1 MNQQLDSR
9 FLAAR
14 KKYIAAQFSQL
25 NSMQQEA
32 VLTTEGPLL
41 LLAGAGSGKTT
52 VLINRIAN
60 LMRFGRGS
68 DSNEIPDTIT
78 DEDVAF
84 LESLG
89 SDLNEYD
96 RWRADNL
103 CAVEPAVPWSII
115 AITFTNKA
123 ANELKERLSTLL
135 GQGAEDI
142 WAMTFHSACC
152 RILRRD
158 IERMGYSRSFTIYD
172 SSDSERIMK
181 DIIKDMGLDD
191 KTFPAK
197 YVLGAISKEKD
208 KMVSPQEMLERA
220 ENSNDLRAL
229 HIARA
234 YVKYQTRLKDNN
246 ALDFDDI
253 IYVTVKLL
261 LENEDVKQYYQR
273 KFKYVLVDEYQDTN
287 HMQYLLT
294 SLLAGGYENICVV
307 GDDDQSIYRFRGAT
321 IENILSFEDQY
332 KGCRTIRLEQN
343 YRSTK
348 NILEA
353 ANAVIRHNQG
363 RKGKE
368 LWTRAGE
375 GEKLTLHAAMNEHE
389 EAQYVAAR
397 ILEGYSQGRRWK
409 DHAILY
415 RMNAQSNQ
423 MENACKRN
431 GIPYRI
437 IGGTRFFDRAEV
449 KDMIAYLAVLN
460 HPEDDLRL
468 TRIINNPPRG
478 IGARTVEV
486 AQQVAQREGTSLYAV
501 IDNARLYPELERSA
515 PKLAAFTSLM
525 GELAALL
532 KDLPLDQFYEELLV
546 RTGYAVMLEGKNTVE
561 DRTRLENVRE
571 LLTSIRGYLDNAGEE
586 PSLAGFLDEIAL
598 YTDLDSHDPD
608 QDCVVMMTMHAAK
621 GLEFPVVFVAGTEEG
636 IFPGIRAIGE
646 TEEMEEE
653 RRLCYVAMT
662 RAKEKLYLT
671 CANQRMLFGRTSS
684 NRPSRFVQEIPEEH
698 MERSGRAR
706 QQEREDSWGGGI
718 PSRSSGYTGY
728 GSYGTQTQRTAKPP
742 QATYGGFTQAM
753 AGRPA
758 PAKPAAPA
766 AFQKGDM
773 VNHKAFGQ
781 GVILSVQKM
790 GGDALVEIAFDD
802 AGTKRLMLKS
812 AAAHMTKK

>member
-1 MNQQLDSR
+1 MNQRLDYR

-25 NSMQQEA
+25 NPMQQEA

-60 LMRFGRGS
+60 IMRFGRGS
-68 DSNEIPDTIT
+68 DSNEIPDYVT

-84 LESLG
+84 LEGLG
-89 SDLNEYD
+89 SDPNEYD

-158 IERMGYSRSFTIYD
+158 IERMGYTRSFTIYD

-181 DIIKDMGLDD
+181 DIIKDIGLDD
-191 KTFPAK
+191 KTFPPK

-261 LENEDVKQYYQR
+261 MENEDVKQYYQR

-321 IENILSFEDQY
+321 IENILNFEKQY
-332 KGCRTIRLEQN
+332 RGSRTIRLEQN
-343 YRSTK
+343 YRSTQS
-348 NILEA
+348 ILNA
-353 ANAVIRHNQG
+353 ANAVIFHNLG
-363 RKGKE
+363 RKGKR
-368 LWTRAGE
+368 LWTANGQGDPITVYEASDE
-375 GEKLTLHAAMNEHE
+375 GT
-389 EAQYVAAR
+389 EANYVAGK
-397 ILEGYSQGRRWK
+397 IITGSKGKTFK

-415 RMNAQSNQ
+415 RTNAQSNAL
-423 MENACKRN
+423 EFALKRN
-431 GIPYRI
+431 GIPYRV

-449 KDMIAYLAVLN
+449 KDMLSYLCVINNRA
-460 HPEDDLRL
+460 DDLRL
-468 TRIINNPPRG
+468 KRIINNPPRG
-478 IGARTVEV
+478 LGPKTIET
-486 AQQVAQREGTSLYAV
+486 AQRLADAEGKPLYSVVA
-501 IDNARLYPELERSA
+501 DPYSYGPLEKPA
-515 PKLAAFTSLM
+515 LK
-525 GELAALL
+525 LL
-532 KDLPLDQFYEELLV
+532 KFSALIEGMAQMLEEGMSLPDFYDELLIQS
-546 RTGYAVMLEGKNTVE
+546 GYVDMLNAKDTEENK
-561 DRTRLENVRE
+561 TRLENVRE
-571 LLTSIRGYLDNAGEE
+571 LKSSIHAYVQNAEV
-586 PSLAGFLDEIAL
+586 PTLAGFLEEIAL
-598 YTDLDSHDPD
+598 YTDLEQYNEGDDA
-608 QDCVVMMTMHAAK
+608 VVMMTMHSAK
-621 GLEFPVVFVAGTEEG
+621 GLEFPHVFLVGFEDG
-636 IFPGIRAIGE
+636 LFPGMRAIGDA
-646 TEEMEEE
+646 EEMEEE
-653 RRLCYVAMT
+653 RRLCYVAIT
-662 RAKEKLYLT
+662 RAKQTLT
-671 CANQRMLFGRTSS
+671 ITHAKQRMLYGRTSAAL
-684 NRPSRFVQEIPEEH
+684 PSRFLREIPEEC
-698 MERSGRAR
+698 MIRKGGYRR
-706 QQEREDSWGGGI
+706 VQE
-718 PSRSSGYTGY
+718 SSFGYDNGY
-728 GSYGTQTQRTAKPP
+728 SSYSSYSSYAVPTRKPQTKRVES
-742 QATYGGFTQAM
+742 AM
-753 AGRPA
+753 VSNTKASYLELN
-758 PAKPAAPA
+758 
-766 AFQKGDM
+766 QGDM
-773 VNHKAFGQ
+773 VMHAAFGK
-781 GVILSVQKM
+781 GMVLSVMKM
-790 GGDALVEIAFDD
+790 GGDALLEIAFDD
-802 AGTKRLMLKS
+802 IGTKKLMAKTAS
-812 AAAHMTKK
+812 AHMKKL